1 MTESDD
7 VCGYPGA
14 NGPCSNPPT
23 GDDGYCW
30 LATHS
35 DAEDAPESEPDGRGA
50 PEGNDNATTVEAWS
64 LSFVSDFLREEEI
77 ERVRRGAEALGE
89 PESAK
94 ELARQV
100 AMVCLEQ
107 FRRTGD
113 ERFLRRYE
121 SICDT
126 FDIAPDDDEGAE
138 VDVNV
143 DVNTLTS
150 DEKSKLDALFDREV
164 QQ

>member
-1 MTESDD
+1 MTETNG
-7 VCGYPGA
+7 VCEYPA
-14 NGPCSNPPT
+14 TNGPCQNPAT

-35 DAEDAPESEPDGRGA
+35 DADDAPESEPDGRGA
-50 PEGNDNATTVEAWS
+50 PEGNTNAVDVEAWS
-64 LSFVSDFLREEEI
+64 QSFVSDFLREEEI
-77 ERVRRGAEALGE
+77 ERVKKGAEALGR
-89 PESAK
+89 PETAQ

-121 SICDT
+121 SICDKANI
-126 FDIAPDDDEGAE
+126 FPDEEIDVSGE
-138 VDVNV
+138 VTVTNE
-143 DVNTLTS
+143 LGS
-150 DEKSKLDALFDREV
+150 DEKQMLAGLFDRDV
-164 QQ
+164 QE

>member
-1 MTESDD
+1 MTDTCD
-7 VCGYPGA
+7 YPGT
-14 NGPCSNPPT
+14 NGPCGNPAT

-30 LATHS
+30 LDSHS
-35 DAEDAPESEPDGRGA
+35 DDDVEHESDGRGA
-50 PEGNDNATTVEAWS
+50 PEGNQNAATVGAWS
-64 LSFVSDFLREEEI
+64 KSFVTDFLREDEI
-77 ERVRRGAEALGE
+77 ERVRQGVDALGK

-121 SICDT
+121 SICET
-126 FDIAPDDDEGAE
+126 FSIAPDDDDSPD

-143 DVNTLTS
+143 DVNTLDA